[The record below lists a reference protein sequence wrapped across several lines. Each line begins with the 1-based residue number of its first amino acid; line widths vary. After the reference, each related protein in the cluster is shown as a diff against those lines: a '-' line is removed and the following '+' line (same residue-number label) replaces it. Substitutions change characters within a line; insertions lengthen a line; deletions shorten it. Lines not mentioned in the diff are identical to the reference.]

1 MHPSLD
7 AHTAD
12 RRSFDLAASSIHN
25 LVPSTPQI
33 VNSLSFEDDRK
44 QAAVAVTS
52 FVRRVDFGNDLE
64 QHLRYQIV
72 HPP

>member
-1 MHPSLD
+1 MPD
-7 AHTAD
+7 
-12 RRSFDLAASSIHN
+12 